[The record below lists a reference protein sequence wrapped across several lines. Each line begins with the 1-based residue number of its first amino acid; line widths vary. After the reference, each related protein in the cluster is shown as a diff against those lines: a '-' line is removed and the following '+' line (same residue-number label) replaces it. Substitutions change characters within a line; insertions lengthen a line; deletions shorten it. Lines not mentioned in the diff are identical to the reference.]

1 MFMTKVLRYAE
12 RMGLDSDELLDM
24 TVLEAMLKID
34 ETVLLWKEIKDLGK
48 DV

>member
-1 MFMTKVLRYAE
+1 MFVTKILRYAE
-12 RMGLDSDELLDM
+12 RMGLDKEELLDM

-34 ETVLLWKEIKDLGK
+34 ETILLWKEIKDLGK